1 MSEDIEVVGSDC
13 ALDTSGLPDGK
24 LVEGRV
30 AMGCF
35 GH

>member
-1 MSEDIEVVGSDC
+1 MGEDIEVAGSDG

-30 AMGCF
+30 AM
-35 GH
+35 